1 MRPPCRPIPESPS
14 GPGSGV
20 PGSPKP
26 QTTKTA
32 IEQVPFGGCACRS
45 VASGRSSAGL
55 RIVCR
60 QCRPFVHAGRPDVP
74 MPAGTEAPGLLIV
87 SACRAGR
94 MGLQVGPAAGR
105 SGFRPGAWP
114 PVSRGSRVLPRP
126 AGAHAWFSV
135 PGRAPP
141 SRRGAP
147 ECSPLAEV
155 PRGSPSRGVAPRL
168 AGLPSASG
176 AVPGQVRRGRRPK
189 RGGRYSRAG
198 VPGGDQSSGGGY

>member
-1 MRPPCRPIPESPS
+1 MQTDPRIPERS
-14 GPGSGV
+14 GFRRTGY
-20 PGSPKP
+20 P
-26 QTTKTA
+26 QTPNQKNSHRA
-32 IEQVPFGGCACRS
+32 SSVRRVCVSVRRVGAKLRGPPDRLCRE
-45 VASGRSSAGL
+45 
-55 RIVCR
+55 
-60 QCRPFVHAGRPDVP
+60 CRPFVHAGRPDVP